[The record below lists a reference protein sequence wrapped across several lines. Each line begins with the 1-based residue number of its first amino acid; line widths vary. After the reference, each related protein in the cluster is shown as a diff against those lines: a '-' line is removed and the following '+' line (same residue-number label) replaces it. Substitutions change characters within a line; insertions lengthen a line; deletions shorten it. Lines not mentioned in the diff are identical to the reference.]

1 MNYSLTKAIQH
12 LERKTEKIFKGLAAS
27 KGISIGSPFVYR
39 AEVPN
44 YNVDITSTD
53 EILPD
58 KEISDYESA
67 VSHSVKELNKIFNLA
82 KEKLEE
88 KNLQIFEAQISFLN
102 DSFFHSKVKERI
114 RLEMKP
120 AYKVFKEEILILENA
135 IVASKD
141 EYIRERVNDIEDMK
155 NRVLRNLLKGRLV
168 SKITENSIV
177 IARNLTPA
185 DTILFSNRNLL
196 GIATDLG
203 GVNSHVAI
211 VSRSL
216 KIPAV
221 VAMHDISVSITSE
234 DFLII
239 DGYKGLVIK
248 NPTEETIAS
257 YREQVARNLEFE
269 NRLMELEKLPSETK
283 DGKAIRLSTNLE
295 FNNEVDFVVTHF
307 GCDVGL
313 YRTEHLFMEEGEFPS
328 EEEQYKQYKFLAEKM
343 YPGSVTIRTFDLG
356 GDKILPDA
364 QKELN
369 PFLGWRGIRIT
380 LDKKDVFLAQL
391 RSILRASA
399 SGNVKIMFPMISGI
413 EEVKQT
419 LELLEEAK
427 AQLRAAGI
435 RFDENMKVGIMIE
448 IPSAVILADELGRMV
463 DYFSIGTNDLVQYT
477 LAVDRDSSLVC
488 GLYEKFHPAVLRLIS
503 MIVKSAEKNNIPVSV
518 CGEMASDPYASL
530 LLIGMG
536 VSELSV
542 ESISYLRIKRLI
554 RLVDSE
560 DAAKIAG
567 KVLQMSS
574 ISEVK
579 SYIAECFNRN
589 IGEKLNETQYI

>member
-1 MNYSLTKAIQH
+1 
-12 LERKTEKIFKGLAAS
+12 
-27 KGISIGSPFVYR
+27 
-39 AEVPN
+39 
-44 YNVDITSTD
+44 
-53 EILPD
+53 
-58 KEISDYESA
+58 
-67 VSHSVKELNKIFNLA
+67 
-82 KEKLEE
+82 
-88 KNLQIFEAQISFLN
+88 
-102 DSFFHSKVKERI
+102 
-114 RLEMKP
+114 
-120 AYKVFKEEILILENA
+120 
-135 IVASKD
+135 
-141 EYIRERVNDIEDMK
+141 
-155 NRVLRNLLKGRLV
+155 
-168 SKITENSIV
+168 
-177 IARNLTPA
+177 
-185 DTILFSNRNLL
+185 TILFSNRNLL

-427 AQLRAAGI
+427 AQ
-435 RFDENMKVGIMIE
+435 
-448 IPSAVILADELGRMV
+448 
-463 DYFSIGTNDLVQYT
+463 
-477 LAVDRDSSLVC
+477 
-488 GLYEKFHPAVLRLIS
+488 
-503 MIVKSAEKNNIPVSV
+503 
-518 CGEMASDPYASL
+518 
-530 LLIGMG
+530 
-536 VSELSV
+536 
-542 ESISYLRIKRLI
+542 
-554 RLVDSE
+554 
-560 DAAKIAG
+560 
-567 KVLQMSS
+567 
-574 ISEVK
+574 
-579 SYIAECFNRN
+579 
-589 IGEKLNETQYI
+589 

>member
-1 MNYSLTKAIQH
+1 LDK
-12 LERKTEKIFKGLAAS
+12 KEKIYKGLAAS
-27 KGISIGSPFVYR
+27 KGISIGLPFVYR

-44 YNVDITSTD
+44 YNVDISSESD
-53 EILPD
+53 VSPE
-58 KEISDYESA
+58 KEISDYENA
-67 VSHSVKELNKIFNLA
+67 VSQSVKELNKIFNLA
-82 KEKLEE
+82 KEKLED
-88 KNLQIFEAQISFLN
+88 KNLQIFEAQLSFLH
-102 DSFFHSKVKERI
+102 DDFFHNKVKDRI
-114 RLEMKP
+114 KKEIKP
-120 AYKVFKEEILILENA
+120 AFRIFKEEILILENA
-135 IVASKD
+135 IVASRD

-177 IARNLTPA
+177 VARNLTPA

-221 VAMHDISVSITSE
+221 VAMHDISVSITAE

-239 DGYKGLVIK
+239 DGYKGIVIK

-257 YREQVARNLEFE
+257 YKAQVEKNLVFE
-269 NRLMELEKLPSETK
+269 SKLMELEKLPSETK
-283 DGKAIRLSTNLE
+283 DGKPIRLSTNLE

-313 YRTEHLFMEEGEFPS
+313 YRTEHLFMEEGEFPP
-328 EEEQYKQYKFLAEKM
+328 EEDQYKQYKFLAERL
-343 YPGSVTIRTFDLG
+343 YPGCVTIRTFDLG

-391 RSILRASA
+391 RAILRASA
-399 SGNVKIMFPMISGI
+399 SGNIKVMFPMISGL
-413 EEVKQT
+413 EEVHKS
-419 LELLEEAK
+419 LALFEEAK
-427 AQLRAAGI
+427 AQLKAENL
-435 RFDENMKVGIMIE
+435 RFDENIQVGIMIE
-448 IPSAVILADELGRMV
+448 IPSAVLLADELAKLV
-463 DYFSIGTNDLVQYT
+463 DFFSIGTNDLVQYT
-477 LAVDRDSSLVC
+477 LAVDRDSSLVSD
-488 GLYEKFHPAVLRLIS
+488 LYEKFHPSVLRLIG
-503 MIVKSAEKNNIPVSV
+503 MLVKSAERNGIPVSV
-518 CGEMASDPYASL
+518 CGEMASDPYGSL
-530 LLIGMG
+530 LLIGLG

-542 ESISYLRIKRLI
+542 ESLSYLRVKRLI
-554 RLVDSE
+554 RLVNSVK
-560 DAAKIAG
+560 AAEIAQ
-567 KVLQMSS
+567 KVLSMGS
-574 ISEVK
+574 ITEIK
-579 SYIAECFNRN
+579 DYIEDCFNKN
-589 IGEKLNETQYI
+589 IGEKLEDHQYA